1 MTRGPSGHVTGFGTA
16 VLYSTST
23 IDAGLAFGPGGVL
36 FAKAGGLA
44 TLYEFKP
51 GSNSPD
57 LTVDLT
63 TFGYPSNYFGTLQ
76 FVPPGLPG
84 AGVLKVPDFENGDW
98 YDVARQTVRA
108 RMR

>member
-1 MTRGPSGHVTGFGTA
+1 MLPALGQRSCIRRLLLTPASLLVQA
-16 VLYSTST
+16 VCCS
-23 IDAGLAFGPGGVL
+23 
-36 FAKAGGLA
+36 
-44 TLYEFKP
+44 
-51 GSNSPD
+51 

-63 TFGYPSNYFGTLQ
+63 TFGYPNNYFGTLQ